1 MPMIRRSAALPARS
15 RVQARFRTRTPL
27 SKINPGAAFP
37 PVPPIPTIP
46 VSEIRLMKLSRWALV
61 AAPLALGACGGF
73 GSAMTAHTDVVA
85 KAAGKEL
92 RVEDAAQLLAA
103 NPQIPADPQVVQALA
118 DLWVDYTLLATASAE
133 DSSLSVLDMEKFVE
147 DQREEATVMRYLEAN
162 VQVDT
167 AWTDQ
172 ELEQKWNNEGPGV
185 EIRARHILFTTGG
198 PGSQTEPTPAE
209 RQAKRQRAE
218 EVQRRAAAGEDFA
231 ALAREFTEEPGGKER
246 GGDLDWFGRGRMV
259 PQFEEAAFKLQ
270 PGQVSPV
277 VETPFGY
284 HVIKVEDRRQQPM
297 GENREAFRQQLRANA
312 RQQAVNA
319 YVDSLKKVATVQM
332 QPGAAAA
339 LKELAAQENLSLRG
353 RAASRSLV
361 SYRGGEVTS
370 GEVAELMQG
379 ASAQDRESMK
389 DAPEDQIKPFLE
401 DQALRE
407 FLLLEARNKNF
418 RLSNAAV
425 DSIRTEARAA
435 ISQVL
440 QMAGFQG
447 RQFPRGK
454 QGEGAIQEA
463 VRTLMQQAVAGQRPV
478 RPLGKLGYALRNAYG
493 ADVNTASFQRVV
505 DRMKAIRAANPQPQ
519 TPQMPPGAVGPNG
532 VPQAGSPPPSPNPQA
547 QPSQPQQSPAQPAPT
562 PAPAP

>member
-1 MPMIRRSAALPARS
+1 M
-15 RVQARFRTRTPL
+15 RTPL

-37 PVPPIPTIP
+37 PVPPIPTNP
-46 VSEIRLMKLSRWALV
+46 VPEIRLMKLSRWALV

-92 RVEDAAQLLAA
+92 KVEDAAQLLAA

-162 VQVDT
+162 VRVDST
-167 AWTDQ
+167 WTDQ
-172 ELEQKWNNEGPGV
+172 ELEQEWNTKGPGL
-185 EIRARHILFTTGG
+185 EIRARHILLTTGSVGQGG
-198 PGSQTEPTPAE
+198 PEPTPQE

-284 HVIKVEDRRQQPM
+284 HVIKVEDRRQQAI

-312 RQQAVNA
+312 RQTAVNA

-361 SYRGGEVTS
+361 SYRGGEVTA

-425 DSIRTEARAA
+425 DSIRTDARAA

-463 VRTLMQQAVAGQRPV
+463 VRALMQQAVAGQRPI

-493 ADVNTASFQRVV
+493 ADVNTPSFQRVV
-505 DRMKAIRAANPQPQ
+505 DRMKAIRAANPPSA
-519 TPQMPPGAVGPNG
+519 TPQLPPGAVGPDG
-532 VPQAGSPPPSPNPQA
+532 VPRPGSAPPSPNPGGQPQA
-547 QPSQPQQSPAQPAPT
+547 QPAQPSPT

>member
-1 MPMIRRSAALPARS
+1 
-15 RVQARFRTRTPL
+15 
-27 SKINPGAAFP
+27 
-37 PVPPIPTIP
+37 
-46 VSEIRLMKLSRWALV
+46 MKLSRWALV

-103 NPQIPADPQVVQALA
+103 NPQIPADPQMVQALA

-133 DSSLSVLDMEKFVE
+133 DSSLSVLDLEKFVE

-162 VQVDT
+162 VPVDT
-167 AWTDQ
+167 SWTDQ
-172 ELEQKWNNEGPGV
+172 ELEQKWNTEGPGV

-198 PGSQTEPTPAE
+198 PGQPGGAEPTPQE

-246 GGDLDWFGRGRMV
+246 GGDLEWFGRGRMV

-270 PGQVSPV
+270 AGQVSPV

-284 HVIKVEDRRQQPM
+284 HVIKVEERRQQPM
-297 GENREAFRQQLRANA
+297 GENRDAFRQQLRSNA

-319 YVDSLKKVATVQM
+319 YVDSLKKLASVQT

-361 SYRGGEVTS
+361 SYRGGEVTT

-389 DAPEDQIKPFLE
+389 DAPEEQIKPFLE

-425 DSIRTEARAA
+425 DSIRNDARAA
-435 ISQVL
+435 IRQVL

-454 QGEGAIQEA
+454 QGDGAIEEA
-463 VRTLMQQAVAGQRPV
+463 VRTLMQQAVAGQRPI

-493 ADVNTASFQRVV
+493 ADVNTASFQRVA
-505 DRMKAIRAANPQPQ
+505 DRMKAIRAANPQAQ
-519 TPQMPPGAVGPNG
+519 QVPQMPQGSVGPNG
-532 VPQAGSPPPSPNPQA
+532 VPQPGSPPPAPNPGGQA
-547 QPSQPQQSPAQPAPT
+547 RPQAAQPAPT